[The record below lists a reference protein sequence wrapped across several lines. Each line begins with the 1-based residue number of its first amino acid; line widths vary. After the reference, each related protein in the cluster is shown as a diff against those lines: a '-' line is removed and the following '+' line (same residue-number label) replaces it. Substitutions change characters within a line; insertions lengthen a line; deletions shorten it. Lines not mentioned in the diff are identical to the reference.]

1 MLRSG
6 RFSLVHGARW
16 ISSGVSASSTG
27 VPGSV
32 HIGPFALHMPGHLT
46 QPMSRRFKELPVDD
60 LHEGRVPG
68 AFPETLAVRPG
79 ASRRHQAALPPEVET
94 GMILPH
100 HFPCQMGLAAT
111 GKNPARP
118 QAARS
123 CVQSLDLAPAIRS
136 AGAGPE
142 PDTEAMFP
150 IAVYFP
156 PVIIGGGNSH
166 FPAIV
171 RSPRMAPDATI
182 ALNPTV

>member
-16 ISSGVSASSTG
+16 IPSGASTSSTG
-27 VPGSV
+27 GPGGV
-32 HIGPFALHMPGHLT
+32 CIEPFALHVADHLAL
-46 QPMSRRFKELPVDD
+46 PMSRRFKELPVDD
-60 LHEGRVPG
+60 LHEVRVPD
-68 AFPETLAVRPG
+68 AFPEALAIRPG
-79 ASRRHQAALPPEVET
+79 ASQRHQTALPPEVET

-123 CVQSLDLAPAIRS
+123 CVQSLDLSPAIRG

-142 PDTEAMFP
+142 PDTEAIFP
-150 IAVYFP
+150 IAVRFP
-156 PVIIGGGNSH
+156 PVIIGRGNSH
-166 FPAIV
+166 FPAII

-182 ALNPTV
+182 ALNPTL